1 MALMFQRIARN
12 FARNGYFPTD
22 EASLERVLQ
31 ALSPA
36 SAGRMRVLDPC
47 AGEGAAIAELAHHLG
62 RERVQAY
69 GVEYHAERAA
79 SMQGLVDR
87 GLQGDLMDTVISP
100 RSVGCLWLNPPYGD
114 LLADHAGYERYQG
127 KGRRRLEKLFY
138 QRTVGTLQY
147 GGVMVL
153 IVPDYALDKELTGWL
168 VNHFTELRVFRA
180 AVDDFQQVVI
190 LGCRVRRR
198 EAERNQEAKA
208 MRAQLLRVGGKEV
221 IPEVIPE
228 VWPFEPYA
236 VPAAQGELRH
246 FYRVSLDAEQLA
258 DEVGKLQGLWPGVG
272 SVFGKTGLS
281 PRPPV
286 RRLSS
291 WHLALS
297 LAAGAISGV
306 VTVPSGR
313 CLVVKG
319 NTHKDKVAK
328 TEFTEG
334 EDGSITETRV
344 LTDRFVPVIRAWEM
358 TPDSP
363 RCGQLLTITS
373 TPAASDG
380 EPDAGSTAEDAGP
393 DDAPAP
399 LNRVAERAARPDPRR
414 FDVGRVVMTRT
425 VNELVE
431 RGEVSP
437 MALLRRHVTGD
448 WGDVPEEDRQSNEQ
462 ALIHGDRL
470 LSSYRIGE
478 SLTVWIITEADRSA
492 TTLLLPDD
500 Y

>member
-22 EASLERVLQ
+22 AASLERVLQ

-36 SAGRMRVLDPC
+36 SPGRMRVLDPC

-62 RERVQAY
+62 REHVQAC

-79 SMQGLVDR
+79 SMNALVDV

-100 RSVGCLWLNPPYGD
+100 RSMGCLWLNPPYGD
-114 LLADHAGYERYQG
+114 LLADHAGYDLYQG

-138 QRTVGTLQY
+138 QRTIGTLQV
-147 GGVMVL
+147 GGVLVL

-180 AVDDFQQVVI
+180 GVDDFQQVVI
-190 LGCRVRRR
+190 LGRRVRRR
-198 EAERNQEAKA
+198 EAERNQEAKT
-208 MRAQLLRVGGKEV
+208 MRAQLLRVGSKEV
-221 IPEVIPE
+221 TPEVIPE
-228 VWPFEPYA
+228 VWPFAPYV
-236 VPAAQGELRH
+236 VPAAQVELRH
-246 FYRVSLDAEQLA
+246 FYRVSLDAEPLG
-258 DEVGKLQGLWPGVG
+258 DEVVRLRGLWPEVG
-272 SVFGKTGLS
+272 SVFGKTGLA

-306 VTVPSGR
+306 VTAPNGR
-313 CLVVKG
+313 CLAVKG

-328 TEFTEG
+328 TEFTER
-334 EDGSITETRV
+334 EDGTITETRV

-358 TPDSP
+358 TLDSP
-363 RCGQLLTITS
+363 HRGQLLTITS
-373 TPAASDG
+373 APAANDG
-380 EPDAGSTAEDAGP
+380 QTDEAGQEVDADHTEPAS
-393 DDAPAP
+393 

-414 FDVGRVVMTRT
+414 FDVGRVVMTRA

-448 WGDVPEEDRQSNEQ
+448 WGDLSEEDRHSNEQ

-470 LSSYRIGE
+470 LSSYRIRE
-478 SLTVWIITEADRSA
+478 LLTVWIITEADRST
-492 TTLLLPDD
+492 TTLLLPED